1 VKVIRVLVADDQS
14 LVRDGFRAL
23 IEREPDLTVV
33 AEASDGLEAIDRT
46 RRHHPDV
53 ILMDIRMP
61 HVDGLSA
68 TRQILAPS
76 SSASLAARPRIIV
89 LTTFDR
95 NEWIFEALRAGA
107 SGFLLK
113 DVRAAALV
121 EAIRVVHAGEALLA
135 PSVTRRLVE
144 EFARSPTARSARSP
158 ELDNLTRREL
168 DVLLLIAAGRSNTE
182 IARALV
188 VEQSTV
194 KTHINRILTKLNLRD
209 RTQAV
214 VFAYENGLVVPG
226 DPSAPT
232 AHSQLGSEWGPDP
245 RWPRQ

>member
-1 VKVIRVLVADDQS
+1 MIRVLVADDQS

-33 AEASDGLEAIDRT
+33 AEASDGLEAIDLA

-61 HVDGLSA
+61 RVDGLSA
-68 TRQILAPS
+68 TKQILGPS
-76 SSASLAARPRIIV
+76 PSASASTRPRIIV

-113 DVRAAALV
+113 DVRATALV

-144 EFARSPTARSARSP
+144 EFARIPATRSAPSP
-158 ELDNLTRREL
+158 QLKKLTHREL
-168 DVLLLIAAGRSNTE
+168 DVLMLIAAGRSNTE

-188 VEQSTV
+188 VEESTV
-194 KTHINRILTKLNLRD
+194 KTHVNRILTKLDLRD
-209 RTQAV
+209 RTQVV

-226 DPSAPT
+226 NTNAPT
-232 AHSQLGSEWGPDP
+232 SPSPQAPDLP
-245 RWPRQ
+245 DSLHQ

>member
-1 VKVIRVLVADDQS
+1 MTVIRVLVADDQS

-23 IEREPDLTVV
+23 IDREPDLTVV
-33 AEASDGLEAIDRT
+33 AEASDGLEAIDLT

-68 TRQILAPS
+68 TKQILGPS
-76 SSASLAARPRIIV
+76 PTKSGTTRPRIIV

-144 EFARSPTARSARSP
+144 EFARFPTARSTPSP
-158 ELDNLTRREL
+158 QLDTLTRREL

-194 KTHINRILTKLNLRD
+194 KTHVNRILTKLDLRD

-226 DPSAPT
+226 DARAPT
-232 AHSQLGSEWGPDP
+232 VHSQLASDRPDP